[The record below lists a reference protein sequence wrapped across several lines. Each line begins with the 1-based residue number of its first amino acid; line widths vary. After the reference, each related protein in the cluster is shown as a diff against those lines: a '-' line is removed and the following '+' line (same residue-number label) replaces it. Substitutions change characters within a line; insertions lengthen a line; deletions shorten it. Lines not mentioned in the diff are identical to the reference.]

1 MASSAPQR
9 ISRLNPTV
17 GRHPAALREEARRR
31 LVQRILASGGVLV
44 LVLLLALMMW
54 RRWEIGSPRHAL
66 VSVREAFR
74 EHDGT
79 RLAYYADVD
88 AIAEQVAGEGVDW
101 LMVQHRRGDLAAL
114 RAEVHD
120 IGTAPDTLQRIQL
133 LKDALAERG
142 GEGVGAAL
150 SGGTGDSASVAE
162 RLADAF
168 TAMPPLDLLIG
179 NDHLDFVSLG
189 EARRLGMGM
198 VVPVLVKYREM
209 GTELRVSLRLERQHG
224 RWRIT
229 GVEDFDETLS
239 SIDDAQHEKLV
250 ALNEPV
256 ESRLEGML
264 TLGVPTLTQVP
275 VGRRQSAWRLEFT
288 VHNASP
294 FAVRSVS
301 MLMGTRGDDEH
312 GEILAGAV
320 PIAPGA
326 TVTTAWALDDTRARA
341 AWAASQAGR
350 LTVLTRSVEYDS
362 AGTVAR
368 LHLFHSYAQARVH
381 SAMDDSLDTAP

>member
-1 MASSAPQR
+1 
-9 ISRLNPTV
+9 
-17 GRHPAALREEARRR
+17 
-31 LVQRILASGGVLV
+31 
-44 LVLLLALMMW
+44 
-54 RRWEIGSPRHAL
+54 
-66 VSVREAFR
+66 
-74 EHDGT
+74 
-79 RLAYYADVD
+79 
-88 AIAEQVAGEGVDW
+88 
-101 LMVQHRRGDLAAL
+101 
-114 RAEVHD
+114 
-120 IGTAPDTLQRIQL
+120 
-133 LKDALAERG
+133 
-142 GEGVGAAL
+142 
-150 SGGTGDSASVAE
+150 
-162 RLADAF
+162 
-168 TAMPPLDLLIG
+168 
-179 NDHLDFVSLG
+179 
-189 EARRLGMGM
+189 MGM
-198 VVPVLVKYREM
+198 VVPVLLKYREM

-229 GVEDFDETLS
+229 GFEDFDETLS

-250 ALNEPV
+250 ALNGPV

-312 GEILAGAV
+312 GEILTGAV

-326 TVTTAWALDDTRARA
+326 TVTTAWSLDDTRARA

-350 LTVLTRSVEYDS
+350 LTVLTRSFEYDS

-368 LHLFHSYAQARVH
+368 LHLFHSYAEARHRHGGIH
-381 SAMDDSLDTAP
+381 SAMDSTMVDSLDTAP